1 MTLVKLFALRL
12 VRLVSDGGWD
22 RFYADTYFRSNFA
35 RYTRT
40 PSTWF
45 IVFHILCSSIDL
57 TCVERREQNIIYI
70 EFILYHLL
78 INSIVVSFVCYVC
91 SAYMQTFCVC
101 HFPHLFYSTNK
112 DPNQIKTFVMPYCD
126 NKTLVCHF
134 LWMSIRATCFLSLG

>member
-12 VRLVSDGGWD
+12 VRLVWDGGWD

-91 SAYMQTFCVC
+91 SAYTCK
-101 HFPHLFYSTNK
+101 HFVFVIFHTYFTQ
-112 DPNQIKTFVMPYCD
+112 QIKIPIKSKLLLCRIATIKRLHVIFYECQSELLAS
-126 NKTLVCHF
+126 LV
-134 LWMSIRATCFLSLG
+134 